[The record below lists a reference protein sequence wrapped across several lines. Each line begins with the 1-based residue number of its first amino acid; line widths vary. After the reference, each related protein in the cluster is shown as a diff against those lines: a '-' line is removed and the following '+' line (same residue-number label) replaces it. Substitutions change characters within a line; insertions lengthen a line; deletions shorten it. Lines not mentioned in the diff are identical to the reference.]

1 MTLNPRTFFTNTV
14 AALLLLGSA
23 SLAQAQSQAQS
34 QGQAYPSRPITLVI
48 PQAPGGGSD
57 TIGRYIAEKLK
68 DRLGQP
74 IVSENRAGAAG
85 MLGAAAVKRAP
96 ADGYTMLLGAID
108 TIITPLVSRDPPIDG
123 VADFAPVTLLTQSH
137 NVWLVGPG
145 FQGETLKDLVA
156 AAKASPGKIDYA
168 SSGFGS
174 MQHLGGAMLN
184 AQAGIELG
192 HVPYKGGPPAFAD
205 VIGGRVPAMISGFQG
220 ALPQIKAG
228 KVRGLAVTGKQR
240 SPALPDLPTVSE
252 ALSLPDYEAL
262 NWQGLFFPVGTPQ
275 PIVDRIASEVKKI
288 LAEPETRDWLAS
300 VGYEPVGNTPAEF
313 RTLIAAD
320 YKRWSEIIK
329 AANIKPD

>member
-1 MTLNPRTFFTNTV
+1 MTQLRTRTFFANAV

-23 SLAQAQSQAQS
+23 SLAF
-34 QGQAYPSRPITLVI
+34 GQAYPSRPITLII

-74 IVSENRAGAAG
+74 VVSENRAGAAG

-96 ADGYTMLLGAID
+96 ADGYTLLLGAID
-108 TIITPLVSRDPPIDG
+108 TIVTPLVSRNPPIDG
-123 VADFAPVTLLTQSH
+123 ITDFVPVTLLTQSH
-137 NVWLVGPG
+137 NVWLVGPSFPG
-145 FQGETLKDLVA
+145 DSLKDLVA
-156 AAKASPGKIDYA
+156 AAKANPGKIDYA

-184 AQAGIELG
+184 AQAGIELT

-220 ALPQIKAG
+220 ALPQINAG

-252 ALSLPDYEAL
+252 ALDLPDYEAL
-262 NWQGLFFPVGTPQ
+262 NWQGLFFPAGTPQ

-313 RTLIAAD
+313 AMLIAAD
-320 YKRWSEIIK
+320 HKRWSEIIK
-329 AANIKPD
+329 AAKITSD